1 MLTRLFTRHPNS
13 VGESYLEHL
22 AMACGFA
29 ARLALAALACAVHA
43 LLPFLFERTG
53 SRIITELHDAMVIN
67 RRRRALTR
75 PQPGGLAERA

>member
-1 MLTRLFTRHPNS
+1 MLTRLFTSHPNS

-29 ARLALAALACAVHA
+29 ARLALAALVCAVHA

-53 SRIITELHDAMVIN
+53 SRIITELHDVMVTN
-67 RRRRALTR
+67 RRRRGLEPA
-75 PQPGGLAERA
+75 QPGGLAERA